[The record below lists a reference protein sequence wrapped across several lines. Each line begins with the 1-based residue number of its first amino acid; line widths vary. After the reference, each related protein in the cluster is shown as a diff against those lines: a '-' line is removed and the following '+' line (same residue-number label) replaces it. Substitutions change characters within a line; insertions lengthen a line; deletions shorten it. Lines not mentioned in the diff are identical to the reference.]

1 MADNRLDK
9 EVHPEAVACGAAV
22 PATEE
27 RQTLLQEGGRSS
39 VVVSNERHTLV
50 REGMREG
57 RNSRAGPSS
66 LEPVRVQ

>member
-1 MADNRLDK
+1 M
-9 EVHPEAVACGAAV
+9 CAAV